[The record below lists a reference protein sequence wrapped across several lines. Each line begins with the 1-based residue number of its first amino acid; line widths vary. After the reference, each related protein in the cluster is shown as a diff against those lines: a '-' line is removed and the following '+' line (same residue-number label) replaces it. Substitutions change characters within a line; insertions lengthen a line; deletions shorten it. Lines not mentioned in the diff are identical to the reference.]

1 MEIVYRGAFRIRS
14 FLKTI
19 KTKKTV
25 LISGEGTANFLRGGF
40 YNQIEKFC
48 YKNSIIE
55 VQIISMFGGF
65 GSINHMI
72 VPLRNN
78 KNLLPAK
85 RSLFKNRDYSTIK
98 NEYFNTVGDA
108 FNIKKATP
116 KQLLAIRKEI
126 IKKRKNEARRSILL
140 LGIGIPLIVL
150 GLYFTFHN
158 FRFGFP
164 NVKTT
169 QEISLENDDEEKYY
183 FYLEDGDKWLQ
194 KRNYYNAVFQYK
206 KAVALYPSDFE
217 ANYRL
222 ALGYSYQCQY
232 DFENCDKGMQ
242 LILKL
247 EKEFPD
253 NKNIQDVKAIFVH
266 WGE

>member
-1 MEIVYRGAFRIRS
+1 M
-14 FLKTI
+14 L
-19 KTKKTV
+19 
-25 LISGEGTANFLRGGF
+25 
-40 YNQIEKFC
+40 
-48 YKNSIIE
+48 
-55 VQIISMFGGF
+55 GGF

-72 VPLRNN
+72 VTLRNN

-85 RSLFKNRDYSTIK
+85 RSYFKKKDYGSLK
-98 NEYFNTVGDA
+98 SEYYKAVGGS
-108 FNIKKATP
+108 FNIKKASAEE
-116 KQLLAIRKEI
+116 LLAIRKKI
-126 IKKRKNEARRSILL
+126 IKKREKETRRFIFL
-140 LGIGIPLIVL
+140 LGISIPLIVL

-253 NKNIQDVKAIFVH
+253 NKDIQNVKAIFVH
-266 WGE
+266 WGA

>member
-1 MEIVYRGAFRIRS
+1 M
-14 FLKTI
+14 L
-19 KTKKTV
+19 
-25 LISGEGTANFLRGGF
+25 
-40 YNQIEKFC
+40 
-48 YKNSIIE
+48 
-55 VQIISMFGGF
+55 GGF

-72 VPLRNN
+72 VTLRNN
-78 KNLLPAK
+78 KKLLPAK
-85 RSLFKNRDYSTIK
+85 RSYFKNRNYSTIK
-98 NEYFNTVGDA
+98 NEYYNAVGDA
-108 FNIKKATP
+108 FNIKNANP
-116 KQLLAIRKEI
+116 EQLLAIRKKI
-126 IKKRKNEARRSILL
+126 IRKRKKEARTFFFLL
-140 LGIGIPLIVL
+140 CIGIPLIVL
-150 GLYFTFHN
+150 GLYFSFHN

-164 NVKTT
+164 TVKTA
-169 QEISLENDDEEKYY
+169 QEVSLENNNEEEYMFFLK
-183 FYLEDGDKWLQ
+183 DGDAWLQ

-247 EKEFPD
+247 EKEFPE
-253 NKNIQDVKAIFVH
+253 NKDIQSIKAIFEH

>member
-1 MEIVYRGAFRIRS
+1 
-14 FLKTI
+14 
-19 KTKKTV
+19 
-25 LISGEGTANFLRGGF
+25 
-40 YNQIEKFC
+40 
-48 YKNSIIE
+48 
-55 VQIISMFGGF
+55 MFGGF

-72 VPLRNN
+72 ITLRNN
-78 KNLLPAK
+78 KKLLPAK
-85 RSLFKNRDYSTIK
+85 RSFFKNKDYSTIK
-98 NEYFNTVGDA
+98 NEYYNAVGDA
-108 FNIKKATP
+108 FNIKKANP
-116 KQLLAIRKEI
+116 EQLLAIRKKI
-126 IKKRKNEARRSILL
+126 IKKRKKEARRFILL
-140 LGIGIPLIVL
+140 LAIGIPLIVL
-150 GLYFTFHN
+150 ALYFTFHN

-164 NVKTT
+164 EVKAT
-169 QEISLENDDEEKYY
+169 LEMPTEKKTEEKYL
-183 FYLEDGDKWLQ
+183 FYLEDGDAWLQ

-247 EKEFPD
+247 EKEFPN
-253 NKNIQDVKAIFVH
+253 NKGIQDVKAIFEH